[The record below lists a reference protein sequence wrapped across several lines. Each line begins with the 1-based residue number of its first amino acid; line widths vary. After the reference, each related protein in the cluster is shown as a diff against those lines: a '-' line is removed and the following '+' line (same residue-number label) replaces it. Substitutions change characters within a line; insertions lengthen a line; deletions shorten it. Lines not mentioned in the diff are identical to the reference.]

1 MGTLNAI
8 YVRATGQRAI
18 ALREEYPTAYTE
30 PGLEFYAVEQSQT
43 AWTPPEAEL
52 AALSARVSADVLWLT
67 FQSVSDSFQFLHWNS
82 GKHVRALVYGCFVE
96 QGLWERV
103 EGEPEPWERG
113 AFFDPASLKLWR
125 EGADPV
131 ESAEL
136 ERIWCHA
143 EIAIGRTVPSIDARE
158 SARAVAEFYRLP
170 GWS

>member
-8 YVRATGQRAI
+8 YVRATGQRAV

-30 PGLEFYAVEQSQT
+30 PGLEFCAVEPPQT

-52 AALSARVSADVLWLT
+52 AALSARVGTDVLWLS
-67 FQSVSDSFQFLHWNS
+67 FQSGSDSFQFHHWKS
-82 GKHVRALVYGCFVE
+82 GQHVRALVFGCVE

-113 AFFDPASLKLWR
+113 ALFDPAGLRRWR

-131 ESAEL
+131 EAAEL
-136 ERIWCHA
+136 ERIWHHA

>member
-8 YVRATGQRAI
+8 YVRATGQQAV

-30 PGLEFYAVEQSQT
+30 PGLEFYAVEQPQT
-43 AWTPPEAEL
+43 AWTPPVDEL
-52 AALSARVSADVLWLT
+52 AALSARMDTDVLWIS
-67 FQSVSDSFQFLHWNS
+67 FQSAADAFRFHHWRS
-82 GKHVRALVYGCFVE
+82 GKHLRALIYAYVE
-96 QGLWERV
+96 QGVWERV
-103 EGEPEPWERG
+103 EGDPEPWERE

-131 ESAEL
+131 EAEEL
-136 ERIWCHA
+136 ERIWHHA